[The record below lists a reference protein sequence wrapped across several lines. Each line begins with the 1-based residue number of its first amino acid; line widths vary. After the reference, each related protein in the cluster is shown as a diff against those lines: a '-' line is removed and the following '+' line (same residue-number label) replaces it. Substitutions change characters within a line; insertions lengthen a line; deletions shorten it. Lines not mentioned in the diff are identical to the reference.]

1 MPENV
6 ESIFVEINLF
16 TAKWLVCGCYHP
28 PNQDDQYFFN
38 HLGNALN
45 KYTQNYDKFL
55 LARDFNAED
64 SEPCLSDFLHDCN
77 AENIVTE
84 KTCIKSLTKPS
95 YTDLLLTNDPACFQ
109 NTCAITTGLSDFHK
123 MMISVI
129 KITFQKNPPIILKR
143 L

>member
-28 PNQDDQYFFN
+28 PSQDDQYFFN

-64 SEPCLSDFLHDCN
+64 SEPCLSDFLHDYN

-95 YTDLLLTNDPACFQ
+95 YTDLLLTNDPSCFQ

-123 MMISVI
+123 MMISII